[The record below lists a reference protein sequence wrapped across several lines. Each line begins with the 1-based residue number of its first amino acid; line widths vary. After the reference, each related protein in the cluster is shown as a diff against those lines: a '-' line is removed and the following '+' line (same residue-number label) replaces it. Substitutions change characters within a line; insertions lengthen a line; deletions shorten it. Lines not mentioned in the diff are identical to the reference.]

1 MMGNQ
6 RGMIMVKAIRVYRT
20 GGPEVLKY
28 EEIELAGPGRGE
40 IRVKHEAIGVNYI
53 DTYFRS
59 GLYPSPMPFTLG
71 NEAAG
76 LVTAVGRGVTGFKVG
91 DRVAYVAGLRSYA
104 EEANVAAEVA
114 VKLPKGISF
123 ETAAAM
129 MLKGMTAEYLL
140 RRTYKVRKGDTIL
153 VHAAAGGV
161 GLILCQWGKAL
172 GATVIG
178 TVGSPE
184 KAALAK
190 KNGARHTILYR
201 EEDFVKRVAEIT
213 KGKKC
218 QVVYDGVGK
227 ATFPGSLDCL
237 APLGTFVSFGSASGP
252 IEAFNLGVLSQ
263 KGSLY
268 ATRPTLNTFM
278 TQPGG
283 TASMARQLFKVVE
296 NGQVKIKVSRHFP
309 LRDAAAAHRALE
321 GRETTGSIVLDP

>member
-1 MMGNQ
+1 
-6 RGMIMVKAIRVYRT
+6 MVKAIRVYRT

-28 EEIELAGPGRGE
+28 EEAELAGPARGE
-40 IRVKHEAIGVNYI
+40 IRIKHEAIGVNYI

-59 GLYPSPMPFTLG
+59 GLYPAPMPYTLG

-76 LVTAVGRGVTGFKVG
+76 VVTALGKGVTGFKVG
-91 DRVAYVAGLRSYA
+91 DRAAYVAGLRSYA
-104 EEANVAAEVA
+104 EEANVPAEVA
-114 VKLPKGISF
+114 VKLPKGISS

-140 RRTYKVRKGDTIL
+140 RRTYKVREGDTVL

-161 GLILCQWGKAL
+161 GLILCQWAKAL

-201 EEDFVKRVAEIT
+201 DEDFVKRVAEIT

-237 APLGTFVSFGSASGP
+237 APLGMFVNFGNASGP
-252 IEAFNLGVLSQ
+252 VDAFSLLMLSQ
-263 KGSLY
+263 RGSLF

-278 TQPGG
+278 AQPGG
-283 TASMARQLFKVVE
+283 TASMARQLFRVVE
-296 NGQVKIKVSRHFP
+296 NGSVKIRVTQRFP

-321 GRETTGSIVLDP
+321 GRETTGSIVLVP

>member
-1 MMGNQ
+1 
-6 RGMIMVKAIRVYRT
+6 MVKAIRVYRT

-28 EEIELAGPGRGE
+28 EEAELAGPARGE

-59 GLYPSPMPFTLG
+59 GLYPAPTPYTLG

-76 LVTAVGRGVTGFKVG
+76 VVTQVGKSVTGFKIG

-104 EEANVAAEVA
+104 EEANVPAEVA
-114 VKLPKGISF
+114 VKLPKGISS

-140 RRTYKVRKGDTIL
+140 RRTYKVRAGDTIL

-190 KNGARHTILYR
+190 KHGARHTILYR
-201 EEDFVKRVAEIT
+201 DEDFVKRVAEIT
-213 KGKKC
+213 RGKKC

-237 APLGTFVSFGSASGP
+237 APLGTFVNFGNASGP
-252 IEAFNLGVLSQ
+252 VEAFSLLMLSQ
-263 KGSLY
+263 RGSLF

-278 TQPGG
+278 AQPGG

-296 NGQVKIKVSRHFP
+296 SGAVKIKVSRHFP
-309 LRDAAAAHRALE
+309 LRDAAAAHQALE

>member
-1 MMGNQ
+1 
-6 RGMIMVKAIRVYRT
+6 MVKAIRVYRT

-28 EEIELAGPGRGE
+28 EEAELAGPARGE
-40 IRVKHEAIGVNYI
+40 IRIKHEAIGVNYI

-59 GLYPSPMPFTLG
+59 GLYPAPMPYTLG

-76 LVTAVGRGVTGFKVG
+76 VVTAVGKGVTGIKVG
-91 DRVAYVAGLRSYA
+91 DRAAYVAGLRSYA
-104 EEANVAAEVA
+104 EEANVPAEVA
-114 VKLPKGISF
+114 VKLPKGISS

-140 RRTYKVRKGDTIL
+140 RRTYKVREGDTVL

-161 GLILCQWGKAL
+161 GLILCQWAKAL

-201 EEDFVKRVAEIT
+201 DEDFVKRVAEIT

-237 APLGTFVSFGSASGP
+237 APLGMFVNFGNASGP
-252 IEAFNLGVLSQ
+252 VDAFSLLMLSQ
-263 KGSLY
+263 RGSLF

-278 TQPGG
+278 AQPGG
-283 TASMARQLFKVVE
+283 TASMARQLFRVVE
-296 NGQVKIKVSRHFP
+296 NGSVKIRVTQRFP

-321 GRETTGSIVLDP
+321 GRETTGSIVLVP

>member
-1 MMGNQ
+1 
-6 RGMIMVKAIRVYRT
+6 MVKAIRVYRT

-28 EEIELAGPGRGE
+28 EEAELAGPARGE
-40 IRVKHEAIGVNYI
+40 IRIKHEAIGVNYI

-59 GLYPSPMPFTLG
+59 GLYPAPMPYTLG

-76 LVTAVGRGVTGFKVG
+76 VVTAVGKGVTGFKVG
-91 DRVAYVAGLRSYA
+91 DRAAYVAGLRSYA
-104 EEANVAAEVA
+104 EEANVPAEVA
-114 VKLPKGISF
+114 VKLPKGISS

-140 RRTYKVRKGDTIL
+140 RRTYKVREGDTVL

-161 GLILCQWGKAL
+161 GLILCQWAKAL

-201 EEDFVKRVAEIT
+201 DEDFVKRVAEIT

-237 APLGTFVSFGSASGP
+237 APLGMFVNFGNASGP
-252 IEAFNLGVLSQ
+252 VDAFSLLMLSQ
-263 KGSLY
+263 RGSLF

-278 TQPGG
+278 AQPGG
-283 TASMARQLFKVVE
+283 TASMARQLFRVVE
-296 NGQVKIKVSRHFP
+296 NGSVKIRVTQRFP

-321 GRETTGSIVLDP
+321 GRETTGSIVLVP

>member
-1 MMGNQ
+1 
-6 RGMIMVKAIRVYRT
+6 MVRAIRVYRT

-28 EEIELAGPGRGE
+28 EEMELPGPGRGE
-40 IRVKHEAIGVNYI
+40 IRVQHKAIGVNYI

-59 GLYPSPMPFTLG
+59 GLYPAPTTPFTIG

-76 LVTAVGRGVTGFKVG
+76 LVTEVGKGVTGFRVG

-104 EEANVAAEVA
+104 EEANVSVEAA
-114 VKLPKGISF
+114 VKLPKAISF

-129 MLKGMTAEYLL
+129 MLKGMTAEYLV
-140 RRTYKVRKGDTIL
+140 RRIYKVRKGDTIL

-178 TVGSPE
+178 TVGSAE

-190 KNGARHTILYR
+190 RHGARHTILYR
-201 EEDFVKRVAEIT
+201 EEDFVKRVGEIT
-213 KGKKC
+213 RGKKC

-237 APLGTFVSFGSASGP
+237 APLGSFVSFGSASGP
-252 IEAFNLGVLSQ
+252 IEAFNIGILAQ
-263 KGSLY
+263 KGSLV

-278 TQPGG
+278 AQPGG
-283 TASMARQLFKVVE
+283 TVSMARQLFKVVE
-296 NGQVKIKVSRHFP
+296 NGSVKIKVTRHFP
-309 LRDAAAAHRALE
+309 LREAVAAHQALE
-321 GRETTGSIVLDP
+321 GRETTGSIILVP

>member
-1 MMGNQ
+1 
-6 RGMIMVKAIRVYRT
+6 MVKAIRVYRT
-20 GGPEVLKY
+20 GGPEVLKH
-28 EEIELAGPGRGE
+28 EEIELARPGRGE

-59 GLYPSPMPFTLG
+59 GLYPAPTTPFTLG

-76 LVTAVGRGVTGFKVG
+76 VVTEVGKGVTGFKTG

-140 RRTYKVRKGDTIL
+140 RRTYRVREGDTIL

-201 EEDFVKRVAEIT
+201 EEDFAKRVGEIT

-252 IEAFNLGVLSQ
+252 IDAFNLGMLSQ

-278 TQPGG
+278 AQPGG
-283 TASMARQLFKVVE
+283 TAAMARQLFKVVE
-296 NGQVKIKVSRHFP
+296 NRQVKIKVSRHFP
-309 LRDAAAAHRALE
+309 LRDATAAHQALE

>member
-1 MMGNQ
+1 
-6 RGMIMVKAIRVYRT
+6 MIMVKAIRVHQP
-20 GGPEVLKY
+20 GGPEVLKL
-28 EEIELAGPGRGE
+28 EDVDLAKPGRGE
-40 IRVKHEAIGVNYI
+40 IRVRHAAIGVNYI
-53 DTYFRS
+53 DTYFRT
-59 GLYPSPMPFTLG
+59 GLYPSSTPFTLG

-76 LVTAVGRGVTGFKVG
+76 VVSEIGKRVTGFKVG

-104 EEANVAAEVA
+104 EEANVPAETA
-114 VKLPKGISF
+114 VKLPKAISF

-140 RRTYKVRKGDTIL
+140 RRIYKVRKGDTIL

-161 GLILCQWGKAL
+161 GLILCQWAKAL

-178 TVGSPE
+178 TVGSQE
-184 KAALAK
+184 KVALAK

-213 KGKKC
+213 KGRKC

-252 IEAFNLGVLSQ
+252 IEAFNLGILSQ

-268 ATRPTLNTFM
+268 ATRPTLGTFM
-278 TQPGG
+278 AEPGG
-283 TASMARQLFKVVE
+283 TAAMARQLFRVVE
-296 NGQVKIKVSRHFP
+296 NGSVKIKVSKHFP
-309 LRDAAAAHRALE
+309 LREATAAHRALE
-321 GRETTGSIVLDP
+321 GRETTGSLILDP

>member
-1 MMGNQ
+1 
-6 RGMIMVKAIRVYRT
+6 MVKAIRVYRT

-28 EEIELAGPGRGE
+28 EEAELAGPARGE
-40 IRVKHEAIGVNYI
+40 IRIKHEAIGVNYI

-59 GLYPSPMPFTLG
+59 GLYPAPMPYTLG

-76 LVTAVGRGVTGFKVG
+76 VVTAVGKGVTGFKVG
-91 DRVAYVAGLRSYA
+91 DRAAYVAGLRSYA
-104 EEANVAAEVA
+104 EEANVPAEVA
-114 VKLPKGISF
+114 VKLPKGISS

-140 RRTYKVRKGDTIL
+140 RRTYKVREGDTLL

-161 GLILCQWGKAL
+161 GLILCQWAKAL

-201 EEDFVKRVAEIT
+201 DEDFVKRVAEIT

-237 APLGTFVSFGSASGP
+237 APLGMFVNFGNASGP
-252 IEAFNLGVLSQ
+252 VEAFSLLMLSQ
-263 KGSLY
+263 RGSLF

-278 TQPGG
+278 AQPGG
-283 TASMARQLFKVVE
+283 TASMARQLFRVVE
-296 NGQVKIKVSRHFP
+296 NGSVKIRVTQRFP

-321 GRETTGSIVLDP
+321 GRETTGSIVLVP